1 MPWREIEPMDEK
13 IGLMAAVME
22 HNHSISELCASFGI
36 SRKTAY
42 KWLRRYD
49 DDPRYGLLERSR
61 APHRVPWAIG
71 EAQAQAI
78 LGLRYAHPSWGPRK
92 LRAKLA
98 QREPEQ
104 RWPAPST
111 IGELLRRQGLIHPRR
126 RRRHAIPTPGPLL
139 IPGAANDL
147 WCIDFKGWFR
157 TGDGTRCDPL
167 TISDGYSRYLL
178 CVQALAHPD
187 YASCRAPL
195 ERVFREYGLPRAIR
209 SDNGTPFASLG
220 AGGLSKLG
228 VWWVKLGITPQRI
241 EPGKPEQN
249 GRHERMHRTLKAECA
264 SPPAA
269 DRAQQQ
275 ARFDRFRAEFNH
287 ERPHEAL
294 GQTAPAQHY
303 TPAPRGYPARLED
316 PVYPADCQ
324 RRRVRHNGEI
334 KWAGATV
341 FTSLPL
347 VGEIVGV
354 KENQVGDGE
363 VYFGPVPLAIID
375 RVTLKLRR
383 SSPWRRGGRPSS
395 RSTPHEVKVLPML
408 PV

>member
-13 IGLMAAVME
+13 IRLIAAVLE
-22 HNHSISELCASFGI
+22 RDHSLSELCASFGI

-42 KWLRRYD
+42 KWLRRYA
-49 DDPRYGLLERSR
+49 DDPLQGLLDRSR
-61 APHRVPWAIG
+61 APRRVPWAIG

-78 LGLRYAHPSWGPRK
+78 LAMRYAHPSWGPRK
-92 LRAKLA
+92 LRVKLA
-98 QREPEQ
+98 QRDPTQ
-104 RWPAPST
+104 SWPAPST

-126 RRRHAIPTPGPLL
+126 RKRHAIPTPGRLMVPE
-139 IPGAANDL
+139 AANDL

-157 TGDGTRCDPL
+157 TGDGARCDPL

-187 YASCRAPL
+187 YASCRTQL
-195 ERVFREYGLPRAIR
+195 ERVFRDYGLPRAIR

-228 VWWVKLGITPQRI
+228 VWWVKLGIIPERI

-264 SPPAA
+264 SPPAVNL
-269 DRAQQQ
+269 AQQQ
-275 ARFDRFRAEFNH
+275 ARFDRFCAEFNH
-287 ERPHEAL
+287 ERPHQAL
-294 GQTAPAQHY
+294 GQTEPAQHY
-303 TPAPRGYPARLED
+303 TGSPRAFPARLED
-316 PVYPADCQ
+316 PVYPPAYQ
-324 RRRVRHNGEI
+324 LRRVRHNGEI

-341 FTSLPL
+341 FISLPL
-347 VGEIVGV
+347 VGEIVGI
-354 KENQVGDGE
+354 KQNPEGDDE

-375 RVTLKLRR
+375 HVTLKLRR
-383 SSPWRRGGRPSS
+383 SSPRRRGGQPSS
-395 RSTPHEVKVLPML
+395 HSTPYELKV
-408 PV
+408 